1 MTKIAIFRTTLAR
14 SCDDGPCQTPTKH
27 YTEIGCKPIHEE
39 GGSCPTRFKQDSFTL
54 EDFTTFN
61 HFSLRYECPSFADRD
76 HRKCYFNGN
85 IYEPESSLSKFD
97 ERLSPCY
104 AGCICINHNN
114 LSFFICAAISCP
126 EVMTRGA
133 DCIFQYSPFECCPTE
148 KVCGDQTKK
157 LSECYLEGT
166 RYLEGEMMYPREE
179 SCYKCSCQRG
189 FDNSTIRRN
198 PNCYEL
204 TCGIELFNLEPLLDG
219 CSPVF
224 FGTRGCCPISW
235 RCPNDKDTVIREDQP
250 VDANGI
256 NPKLQ
261 CKFGNL
267 TLNVGDY
274 VSSDQTCVSFEIAF
288 NEL

>member
-1 MTKIAIFRTTLAR
+1 MTVHARLLQSITPKLVVNRSTRKVVAAQQGSNRIHSLWKISLHSTIFLSDMNVHRSRIAITGSAT
-14 SCDDGPCQTPTKH
+14 S
-27 YTEIGCKPIHEE
+27 TEI
-39 GGSCPTRFKQDSFTL
+39 FT
-54 EDFTTFN
+54 
-61 HFSLRYECPSFADRD
+61 SLKAAYLNLTNVFPLATPDAFA
-76 HRKCYFNGN
+76 
-85 IYEPESSLSKFD
+85 LSKFSKYS
-97 ERLSPCY
+97 EIKRNFITMKYFS
-104 AGCICINHNN
+104 HNN

-189 FDNSTIRRN
+189 FDNSTIRGN

-204 TCGIELFNLEPLLDG
+204 NCGIELFNLEPLLIDG

-235 RCPNDKDTVIREDQP
+235 RCRELKI
-250 VDANGI
+250 VLFYLVN
-256 NPKLQ
+256 KLI
-261 CKFGNL
+261 FFI
-267 TLNVGDY
+267 Y
-274 VSSDQTCVSFEIAF
+274 S
-288 NEL
+288 

>member
-1 MTKIAIFRTTLAR
+1 MEMVIVEVIFLLTLILLCQA
-14 SCDDGPCQTPTKH
+14 CDDGPCQTPTKH

-39 GGSCPTRFKQDSFTL
+39 GGSCPT
-54 EDFTTFN
+54 
-61 HFSLRYECPSFADRD
+61 RYECPSFADRD

-189 FDNSTIRRN
+189 FDNSTIRGN

-204 TCGIELFNLEPLLDG
+204 NCGIELFNLEPLLIDG

-274 VSSDQTCVSFEIAF
+274 VSSDQTCVSCKCSIPPMVHCVQNKYEC
-288 NEL
+288 